1 MDSSETLRRRKG
13 TEPGTC
19 LSLLPFLTICSETEK
34 EEQVEEVKKSAP
46 SNSALLSFDFAFLLV
61 ATIVIGFVIYH
72 YDLLADPRPVTQ
84 KRRFDFLKSFRKC

>member
-1 MDSSETLRRRKG
+1 MDSAETLRRRKG
-13 TEPGTC
+13 TTEPGIR
-19 LSLLPFLTICSETEK
+19 LSLHRFLTFCLETEK
-34 EEQVEEVKKSAP
+34 EQQEEEVKKSVP

-84 KRRFDFLKSFRKC
+84 K